1 MSRNKAILIMPLL
14 LPMIIGV
21 SWVAYSLQFL
31 NQGIFWDLG
40 IYEKAVDV
48 FNAGG
53 NPYELNGYLSFVYH
67 PLVLRLMASFGN
79 YLGPAIIALYIA
91 SLLFFFSSLGGNRSW
106 WLYSFLAFAYC
117 GIGTISIGSGNITV
131 FFHLVL
137 LGILLRSI
145 TAEQTLKAKSGKL
158 TTTFILAVVLF
169 SIVKPYMLAYLLIP
183 LVRTW
188 KTHQQKSIWTLT
200 LLASIVLALTL
211 LLSSLYFGAEFQ
223 SFLSAVQGQTI
234 GKRDLGYGLVMYF
247 YEYYLSA
254 GSLIYRAFVLHF
266 VILGAIILTTLYL
279 AKRSGILN
287 SPRFML
293 LVYFLL
299 TILNP
304 RLKVYDLFPALIAL
318 FIYAAAFE
326 QSRLVKS
333 LFLIAY
339 ALSLSQLVGTPLF
352 AHTGILSDPLNVYY
366 LTMGLVMIGILPFL
380 VGNKVSKIK

>member
-1 MSRNKAILIMPLL
+1 
-14 LPMIIGV
+14 MIIGV
-21 SWVAYSLQFL
+21 SWVTYSLQFF

-40 IYEKAVDV
+40 IYEKAVNV
-48 FNAGG
+48 FNAGD

-67 PLVLRLMASFGN
+67 PLVLRVMAWFGS
-79 YLGPAIIALYIA
+79 YLGPALITLYIA
-91 SLLFFFSSLGGNRSW
+91 SLLFFFISLGSNRSW

-145 TAEQTLKAKSGKL
+145 NAEQTLKANSGKL
-158 TTTFILAVVLF
+158 TTIFILAVVVF
-169 SIVKPYMLAYLLIP
+169 SLVKPYMLAYLLIP
-183 LVRTW
+183 LVLTW
-188 KTHQQKSIWTLT
+188 KTQQQKSVWSLT
-200 LLASIVLALTL
+200 FLAGLVLALTL

-266 VILGAIILTTLYL
+266 TILSAITLITLYL

-287 SPRFML
+287 SSRFML

-318 FIYAAAFE
+318 FIYASALE
-326 QSRLVKS
+326 QSRLIKG

-339 ALSLSQLVGTPLF
+339 ALSLSQLAGTPLF
-352 AHTGILSDPLNVYY
+352 AHTGILSDPLNIYY
-366 LTMGLVMIGILPFL
+366 LTMGLVMIGILPL
-380 VGNKVSKIK
+380 LLGNKVAKIK